1 MWWTRDSTVMTRC
14 GVRIMTIGRVCMGT
28 QQAVSLHWRNAADG
42 ATRMTEICTTLSA
55 AEMHVARSKTG
66 VRSASFLNRSSTKK
80 GTMMTMVPITTNL
93 TDNILL
99 KEGTMQEESKRSPK
113 T

>member
-1 MWWTRDSTVMTRC
+1 MTMRRGVM
-14 GVRIMTIGRVCMGT
+14 IMTIGRVCMGT

-42 ATRMTEICTTLSA
+42 ETRMTKICTTSSVV
-55 AEMHVARSKTG
+55 EMHVARSKTG

-80 GTMMTMVPITTNL
+80 GTVTTMVPITTNL
-93 TDNILL
+93 TNNILL
-99 KEGTMQEESKRSPK
+99 KEGTMQEESKCSPK